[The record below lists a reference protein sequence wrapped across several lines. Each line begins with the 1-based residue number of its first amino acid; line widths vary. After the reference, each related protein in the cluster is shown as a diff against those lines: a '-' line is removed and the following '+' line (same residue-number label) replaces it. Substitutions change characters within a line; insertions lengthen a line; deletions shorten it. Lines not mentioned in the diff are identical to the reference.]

1 MRRYSAQSGEA
12 VGLRLTSPAPER
24 TEEVAGKLAQLLRAG
39 DVITLEAPLGGG
51 KTTFVRGLAVGLGVA
66 EDEVSSPTFVIWQIY
81 EGRLR
86 LHHLD
91 AYRLRSAAE
100 LEEIGLGE
108 VLAGQDVVVLEWPGV
123 AEPLLPADRL
133 QVRLEYGEGEDER
146 AMEFEGRGS
155 WRQRLQG
162 WQP

>member
-1 MRRYSAQSGEA
+1 MQVFSKDAEQTE
-12 VGLRLTSPAPER
+12 RLARSLAP
-24 TEEVAGKLAQLLRAG
+24 LLRGG

-51 KTTFVRGLAVGLGVA
+51 KTTFVRGLASGLGVP

-91 AYRLRSAAE
+91 AYRLRSADE

-108 VLAGQDVVVLEWPGV
+108 TLGGSDVVVLEWPGV
-123 AEPLLPADRL
+123 AEPLLPSDRL
-133 QVRLEYGEGEDER
+133 HVRIDYGVGDDER
-146 AMEFEGRGS
+146 NLEFEPRGNWLQRLGS
-155 WRQRLQG
+155 WR
-162 WQP
+162 P

>member
-1 MRRYSAQSGEA
+1 MPSAGP
-12 VGLRLTSPAPER
+12 LR
-24 TEEVAGKLAQLLRAG
+24 TEEMARNLAQLLQPG

-51 KTTFVRGLAVGLGVA
+51 KTTFVRGLATGLGVD

-81 EGRLR
+81 PGRLR

-91 AYRLRSAAE
+91 AYRLSSVEE
-100 LEEIGLGE
+100 LEEIGFPE
-108 VLAGQDVVVLEWPGV
+108 TLAGQDVVVLEWPGV

-133 QVRLEYGEGEDER
+133 HVRIDYGVDEEER
-146 AMEFEGRGS
+146 VLEFEGRGN
-155 WRQRLQG
+155 WRQRLEH

>member
-1 MRRYSAQSGEA
+1 
-12 VGLRLTSPAPER
+12 LR
-24 TEEVAGKLAQLLRAG
+24 TEELARSLAQLLQPG

-51 KTTFVRGLAVGLGVA
+51 KTTFVRGLATGLGVH

-81 EGRLR
+81 AGRLR

-91 AYRLRSAAE
+91 AYRLSSVEE
-100 LEEIGLGE
+100 LEEIGLPE
-108 VLAGQDVVVLEWPGV
+108 TLAGPDVVVLEWPGL

-133 QVRLEYGEGEDER
+133 HVRIDYGAGEEER
-146 AMEFEGRGS
+146 SLDFEGRGN
-155 WRQRLQG
+155 WRQRLEH

>member
-1 MRRYSAQSGEA
+1 M
-12 VGLRLTSPAPER
+12 LTKDADHTEQLARSLAP
-24 TEEVAGKLAQLLRAG
+24 LLRAG

-51 KTTFVRGLAVGLGVA
+51 KTTFVRGLATGLGVS

-91 AYRLRSAAE
+91 AYRLRSADE
-100 LEEIGLGE
+100 LEEIGLEETLG
-108 VLAGQDVVVLEWPGV
+108 GSDVVVLEWPGV

-133 QVRLEYGEGEDER
+133 HVRIEYGLGEDER
-146 AMEFEGRGS
+146 HLEFVPRGNWLQRLGS
-155 WRQRLQG
+155 W
-162 WQP
+162 QP

>member
-1 MRRYSAQSGEA
+1 MIIFWPRWRPDLLVLSSG
-12 VGLRLTSPAPER
+12 PAR
-24 TEEVAGKLAQLLRAG
+24 TEELAGQLAQLLQPG

-51 KTTFVRGLAVGLGVA
+51 KTTFVRGLAAGLGVP

-91 AYRLRSAAE
+91 AYRLRSAEE
-100 LEEIGLGE
+100 LEEIGLSEALG
-108 VLAGQDVVVLEWPGV
+108 GQDVMVLEWPGV

-133 QVRLEYGEGEDER
+133 QVRIEYGTGEEER
-146 AMEFEGRGS
+146 TLELEGRGN
-155 WRQRLQG
+155 WRPRLEQ
-162 WQP
+162 WKP